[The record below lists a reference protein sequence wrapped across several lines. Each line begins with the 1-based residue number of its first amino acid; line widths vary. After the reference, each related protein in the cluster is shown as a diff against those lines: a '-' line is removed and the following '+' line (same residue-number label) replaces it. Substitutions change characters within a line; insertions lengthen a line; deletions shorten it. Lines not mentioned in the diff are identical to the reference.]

1 MERPVSDIENCVL
14 SQSFLNLFED
24 IKNVLFFVKDK
35 DGTLVHGNL
44 RLAKHMGFS
53 HPDEIV
59 GKTDFDIFPIEMAQG
74 YRNDDI
80 MVLKSGEEKKSII
93 ELFPNY
99 LGDPS
104 WFSTHKIPLFDRK
117 GNIWGLCGIL
127 QRYEDSLKLM
137 RPFAD
142 IQPAVDYINEFFT
155 EKISNVKL
163 AEMTGISVRQ
173 FERRF
178 KSVFST
184 TPHKYALKLR
194 IFKACESLLN
204 KNVTIA
210 ELALELGFYDQSAFS
225 NTFKKHVGLSPL
237 QYVSKN
243 RK

>member
-1 MERPVSDIENCVL
+1 MAFVERL
-14 SQSFLNLFED
+14 SSSIFSKYLE
-24 IKNVLFFVKDK
+24 K
-35 DGTLVHGNL
+35 
-44 RLAKHMGFS
+44 RWYLAFIS
-53 HPDEIV
+53 
-59 GKTDFDIFPIEMAQG
+59 
-74 YRNDDI
+74 
-80 MVLKSGEEKKSII
+80 
-93 ELFPNY
+93 NY
-99 LGDPS
+99 
-104 WFSTHKIPLFDRK
+104 
-117 GNIWGLCGIL
+117 
-127 QRYEDSLKLM
+127 
-137 RPFAD
+137 
-142 IQPAVDYINEFFT
+142 

>member
-1 MERPVSDIENCVL
+1 MARQTSDIENCVL
-14 SQSFLNLFED
+14 SQSFLSLFED

-35 DGTLVHGNL
+35 EGALVHGNL

-53 HPDEIV
+53 HPDEII
-59 GKTDFDIFPIEMAQG
+59 GKTDFDIFPVEMAQG
-74 YRNDDI
+74 FRNDDA
-80 MVLKSGEEKKSII
+80 MVLESGEEKKSII

-117 GNIWGLCGIL
+117 GKVWGLCGIL

-137 RPFAD
+137 RPFDD
-142 IQPAVDYINEFFT
+142 IQSAVDYINDHFK
-155 EKISNVKL
+155 EKISNIEL
-163 AEMTGISVRQ
+163 AQMTGMSVRQ

-178 KSVFST
+178 KNVFST
-184 TPHKYALKLR
+184 TPHKYAIKLR
-194 IFKACESLLN
+194 IFKACESLIN